1 MGYQMQKEIFV
12 AIAEEKKKTDTGFI
26 ESKKIVSSLIF
37 IIFEKSIS
45 QQLTNLCI
53 KSSSV

>member
-12 AIAEEKKKTDTGFI
+12 AIAEEKKTDTGFI